1 MGPQLQP
8 QPPQP
13 PQAPQ
18 PEEPP
23 LQRPQQVL
31 PDQQPEEPLQ
41 ALPERLQACW
51 RDGAASTAAD
61 ALALFDALPPVPPE
75 ALLGHW
81 HGEGFATGHR
91 LDGLLEACH
100 WQGKRFDSLE
110 EVHPLVFRG
119 PRDRLLCL
127 DPAWMGAGM
136 ALLMRLPGL
145 NPRRSGRLFQWLS
158 PLLATRRSRARL
170 RATAY
175 RGQVSATM
183 LYDQLPINDV
193 FRRVDADTLFGL
205 MDCKGDPVPFFFIL
219 RRCSAPSP

>member
-1 MGPQLQP
+1 MGPQS

-18 PEEPP
+18 PQAQPPAPDPQRGEP
-23 LQRPQQVL
+23 LEALPQQ
-31 PDQQPEEPLQ
+31 
-41 ALPERLQACW
+41 LQACW
-51 RDGAASTAAD
+51 RNGAASTAE

-81 HGEGFATGHR
+81 SGAGFTTGHR

-119 PRDRLLCL
+119 PRGRLRCL

-136 ALLMRLPGL
+136 ALLSRLPGL
-145 NPRRSGRLFQWLS
+145 KGRRSGRLFQWLS

-219 RRCSAPSP
+219 RRCSAPNP